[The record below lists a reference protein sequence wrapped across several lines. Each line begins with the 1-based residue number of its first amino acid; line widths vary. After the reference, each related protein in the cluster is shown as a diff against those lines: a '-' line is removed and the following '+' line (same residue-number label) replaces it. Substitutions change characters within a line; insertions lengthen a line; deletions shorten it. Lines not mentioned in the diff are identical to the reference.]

1 MKPPLEGH
9 FSPVHISR
17 KSFDATSADSNGFC
31 GFCGFQKRKKYKHCC
46 LNKPVGTI
54 KPSSAIGTLDE
65 VLHPKPRVSKLAI
78 MRILQDGINNP
89 KLVEKLREGL
99 RKNWTFGKLKEMET
113 SEIVERLKSI
123 DADFGIASFKE
134 DAGSP
139 RRGG

>member
-1 MKPPLEGH
+1 MT
-9 FSPVHISR
+9 R
-17 KSFDATSADSNGFC
+17 KTKVGRNDPCPC
-31 GFCGFQKRKKYKHCC
+31 GSGKKYKHCC

-89 KLVEKLREGL
+89 KLDEKLRGGL

-123 DADFGIASFKE
+123 DAGFEIASFKE

-139 RRGG
+139 RRCG